1 MMGAHFRE
9 PQLRAALEIPLRRSR
24 RADRSRQDE
33 PRQALGRPAE
43 LDPGPGAPGAES
55 VPAAL
60 LPGHVPLRAAD
71 AAVLPFPADR
81 TVAGARADGSLHPP
95 HGLRF
100 SPREG
105 PAVREADPLRGGA
118 APVSADIRL
127 AQAASAETRSRDLPP
142 GAAGDPVRAGAP
154 ARGRIRAAHHRRVS
168 RPARGELQ
176 PFFLSFQREARAYRE
191 FGKAQP

>member
-9 PQLRAALEIPLRRSR
+9 PQRRAALEIPLRRSR

-81 TVAGARADGSLHPP
+81 TVAGARADGSIHPP

-105 PAVREADPLRGGA
+105 STVREADPLRGGA
-118 APVSADIRL
+118 APVSAAIRL
-127 AQAASAETRSRDLPP
+127 AHATSAETPSPALPT
-142 GAAGDPVRAGAP
+142 GAAADSVRVGAR
-154 ARGRIRAAHHRRVS
+154 ARGGI
-168 RPARGELQ
+168 RPAR
-176 PFFLSFQREARAYRE
+176 ARRW
-191 FGKAQP
+191 